1 LKAAAQPW
9 QQEKLFSIEKP
20 CVLAEG
26 MNEVVLALQEV
37 LAKNGVVVGEMGVTV
52 R

>member
-9 QQEKLFSIEKP
+9 QQEKLFSIEKM